1 MPNVSKKRVLRPRA
15 TAADAPWQR
24 GAAVALVAWLTQLAV
39 VLACLYRS
47 PWGSYWV
54 FRDLYRPGLRLF
66 AALGRGFLPGRFF
79 SPVDRVGILTGL
91 SFATMAYA
99 LAMGTVYGL
108 ALLLRR
114 RGARRH

>member
-1 MPNVSKKRVLRPRA
+1 MANGSNKRVLRPRA
-15 TAADAPWQR
+15 TAVPAPWRR

-54 FRDLYRPGLRLF
+54 FRDLYHPGLRLF
-66 AALGRGFLPGRFF
+66 AALGRGVLPGRFF
-79 SPVDRVGILTGL
+79 SPIDHVGVLTGL
-91 SFATMAYA
+91 AFAALVYA
-99 LAMGTVYGL
+99 LGLGTAYGL

-114 RGARRH
+114 RVVRGH